1 MHRTVGFSSMHPSDQ
16 SYRPSGA
23 MGCAIGIPYG
33 EDLHFVIIALDIF
46 VEFLAFFYYFMRR
59 IVFFISR
66 SECIAFL

>member
-1 MHRTVGFSSMHPSDQ
+1 MHGTVGFSSMHPSDQ

-46 VEFLAFFYYFMRR
+46 VSGVSCVLLLLYEKNR
-59 IVFFISR
+59 ISHIPQ
-66 SECIAFL
+66 